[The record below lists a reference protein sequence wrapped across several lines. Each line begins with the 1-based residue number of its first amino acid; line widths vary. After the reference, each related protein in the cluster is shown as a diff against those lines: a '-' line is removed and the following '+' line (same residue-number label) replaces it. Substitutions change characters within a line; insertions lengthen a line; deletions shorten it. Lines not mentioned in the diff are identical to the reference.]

1 MNKLSSRRTRRH
13 GTAAFTMVELMVTM
27 VVVALL
33 VALAVPILR
42 SHANRAIA
50 TEGKAAAGAIRTAQ
64 RVWFAEH
71 EEYTATWSNLSGQ
84 IDLGNNKYFNTA
96 PTLSAS
102 GSGSSAA
109 FTATLSGSGDA
120 SSITVSIDEVGDI
133 TTTGL

>member
-1 MNKLSSRRTRRH
+1 
-13 GTAAFTMVELMVTM
+13 MVELMVTM

-42 SHANRAIA
+42 GHAKRAVA

-71 EEYTATWSNLSGQ
+71 EEYTAAWSNLSGQ
-84 IDLGNNKYFNTA
+84 VDLGNNKYFSTA
-96 PTLSAS
+96 PKLKAS

-109 FTATLSGSGDA
+109 FNATLSGSGDA
-120 SSITVSIDEVGDI
+120 SGLTVSIDEAGEI
-133 TTTGL
+133 STTGL

>member
-1 MNKLSSRRTRRH
+1 MNRLSNYATRRH
-13 GTAAFTMVELMVTM
+13 WTAGFTIVELMVTV

-33 VALAVPILR
+33 VALAVPIMR
-42 SHANRAIA
+42 NHAKRAVA

-84 IDLGNNKYFNTA
+84 VDLGNNKYFSTA
-96 PTLSAS
+96 PTLSES

-120 SSITVSIDEVGDI
+120 SGMTVSIDEAGEI